1 MSATGMPLVQLVN
14 KLPLAKILRSEL
26 ICQIMVPIVP
36 NGPVLKLNGTNEI
49 TLTGAMVNE
58 T

>member
-36 NGPVLKLNGTNEI
+36 NGPVLKLNGTNET
-49 TLTGAMVNE
+49 TLTGTMVNE